1 MLTDQ
6 VVVTTEA
13 ARIGGAVERLFEV
26 MRRFHP
32 RDGLSLTAASA
43 LRRLERL
50 GPSRLTEL
58 AAAEGVTQ
66 PGMTQLVSRLEREGL
81 VRRGGDPADRRVVVV
96 TLTAAGRA
104 AVRERQAARVRAL
117 AAVLSDLSPADH
129 AALAAAAP
137 ALDRL
142 ADLVSEG

>member
-1 MLTDQ
+1 
-6 VVVTTEA
+6 
-13 ARIGGAVERLFEV
+13 
-26 MRRFHP
+26 MRRLNP

-58 AAAEGVTQ
+58 ACAEGVTQ
-66 PGMTQLVSRLEREGL
+66 PGMTQLVSRREKEGL

-104 AVRERQAARVRAL
+104 AVRKRRAARVRAL
-117 AAVLSDLSPADH
+117 SVVLKDLP
-129 AALAAAAP
+129 
-137 ALDRL
+137 
-142 ADLVSEG
+142 